1 MMDIYQINSG
11 LQPSFSGIAPS
22 NPLLQHNMLQTGIR
36 RVYDVI
42 MVKKKKFT
50 DKKLT
55 ASLKLATLF
64 LFLLF
69 GIIASGTK
77 FSMPK
82 AVTPSPIVS
91 NRLEPA
97 TPLTNTEYEL
107 VFNLNPNGRT
117 HTNSYN
123 FSFEYNPAIAEP
135 KFPDQPMNNIQSP
148 DKAIAIIKNN
158 IITITGGRVG
168 TGGIGYQNTEDIL
181 KIKMVAKTDIP
192 SADTFIKNWKYKR
205 IDEIN
210 LLAAVATPIP
220 PTPTSTAAS
229 SQGATGQAWDSCM
242 QEVAPNVKIPT
253 VKCFE
258 LVFNNL
264 LAVII
269 SLVVI
274 ILFGMLTFGGFKYL
288 TSGNDPAKVE
298 AAKKTMTYAVIG
310 IALIALTFLFFRILE
325 AFTGIKLTIFKI
337 NTD

>member
-1 MMDIYQINSG
+1 M
-11 LQPSFSGIAPS
+11 A
-22 NPLLQHNMLQTGIR
+22 
-36 RVYDVI
+36 
-42 MVKKKKFT
+42 KKNRFADKKFT
-50 DKKLT
+50 
-55 ASLKLATLF
+55 APLKLATLF

-82 AVTPSPIVS
+82 AVTPPPLLTKSLDPIVPSS
-91 NRLEPA
+91 NSDY
-97 TPLTNTEYEL
+97 NL

-117 HTNSYN
+117 KTNSYT
-123 FSFEYNPAIAEP
+123 FTFEFDPTVADFKFPQPLDNILKPTSDYAIALRNGNT
-135 KFPDQPMNNIQSP
+135 FTVS
-148 DKAIAIIKNN
+148 
-158 IITITGGRVG
+158 GGRVG
-168 TGGIGYQNTEDIL
+168 AGYQIPEDIV
-181 KIKMVAKTDIP
+181 KIKMVAKSDIP
-192 SADTFIKNWKYKR
+192 SIDAFIKKWNYVQ
-205 IDEIN
+205 IDGVSLIPT
-210 LLAAVATPIP
+210 ATPAVY
-220 PTPTSTAAS
+220 PTSTPPPAS
-229 SQGATGQAWDSCM
+229 SQGATGQVWDSCM

-269 SLVVI
+269 SLVVM

-325 AFTGIKLTIFKI
+325 AFTGVKLTIFKI